1 MVSALDLP
9 EIRAHI
15 GEYLDPEDLAC
26 CLLVSREWHSTFMPL
41 LWEDVRIV
49 GIHSVRADV
58 NLRKH
63 AHHVRSLSF
72 LRILSLRHFQLV
84 DRYNR
89 LERLH
94 VTKTDIDG
102 RIVWEKLAG
111 LVRQNRRTLRTVILE
126 DMMPMKEFLISLA
139 GQDEIEHHDDP
150 NEDVHKSD
158 DEDRRENELQLQE
171 LAWKR
176 VTVYASCLGHFWE
189 ASQGAESLVLEC
201 LTIKETDT
209 AGGSGLLAMAPGSAF
224 LGSLIPS
231 GTTLSA
237 LSAAAITDSMD
248 ASTEDEDEEG
258 EAPDTLSTGY
268 IVQRPQP
275 PPSFRKS
282 SCRIQ
287 TLRVSWIIDLPLD
300 LQLTLWIQ
308 PCMELRSLIWEAFT
322 FPIPCIHRFTRLL
335 ATDTWPFL
343 TSVEISS
350 CVTYFPPD
358 RCLAQLLDAGAGM
371 SSVSSGTTSLSFSQ
385 SSFITSTHTEQKRSR
400 CFESL
405 VFRNVDFGP
414 LAFNS
419 LRRHFSSLKTLKWIA
434 CAAKVTSAMAG
445 EVLESCPKLQVF
457 QAPYLFMEDIT
468 MEDKKFMDVFDNQEA
483 EERRTCGRNRQRD
496 KSDREGHGDD
506 ANDTDDDANNTP
518 PLLRM
523 VHLR

>member
-9 EIRAHI
+9 EIRTHI
-15 GEYLDPEDLAC
+15 GQYLDPEDLTC

-41 LWEDVRIV
+41 LWKDVRIV

-63 AHHVRSLSF
+63 AHLVRSLSF

-89 LERLH
+89 LECLH

-111 LVRQNRRTLRTVILE
+111 LVRQNRQTLRTVVLE
-126 DMMPMKEFLISLA
+126 DMMPMKEFLVSLA
-139 GQDEIEHHDDP
+139 SQDEIGLHD
-150 NEDVHKSD
+150 NHGEDAHKSD
-158 DEDRRENELQLQE
+158 DKDRRASELQLQE

-201 LTIKETDT
+201 LTIKGTDT
-209 AGGSGLLAMAPGSAF
+209 IGGPELPAMTPGSAF
-224 LGSLIPS
+224 LGNLIPA

-237 LSAAAITDSMD
+237 ALSTVAIMDSMN
-248 ASTEDEDEEG
+248 ASTEDEDEEE
-258 EAPDTLSTGY
+258 EASTALSTGY

-282 SCRIQ
+282 PCKIQ

-308 PCMELRSLIWEAFT
+308 PCTELRSLTWEAFT
-322 FPIPCIHRFTRLL
+322 FPIPCINRFARLL

-358 RCLAQLLDAGAGM
+358 RCLAQLLDAG
-371 SSVSSGTTSLSFSQ
+371 
-385 SSFITSTHTEQKRSR
+385 QKRSR

-434 CAAKVTSAMAG
+434 CAAKVTSAMAR
-445 EVLESCPKLQVF
+445 EPWRTRNLWMYSTTKEQK
-457 QAPYLFMEDIT
+457 EDGPADEIDTTIKATMKDAVMMPIT
-468 MEDKKFMDVFDNQEA
+468 QSTT
-483 EERRTCGRNRQRD
+483 RTTVTGTYFHHQQI
-496 KSDREGHGDD
+496 
-506 ANDTDDDANNTP
+506 
-518 PLLRM
+518 LY
-523 VHLR
+523 